1 MRHIDGFHPE
11 RMVVKYWNTFFQ
23 NLKDTCRQFTYI
35 SGPVVIFPLPTSL
48 LAFLKTWIISKSYLK
63 APDPPAPEDAR
74 QRTNRAAEIL
84 GALAG
89 PQGRGPSPP
98 PPGRPPGAASAE
110 QPDSKLGT
118 PAGRDGRQRR
128 QRFRF
133 RLEATGRLPAPAQAV
148 WKTFRGRSSF
158 LGITQVDGRRDRGGR
173 LMSLPLS
180 APVSSGFRCFR

>member
-1 MRHIDGFHPE
+1 M
-11 RMVVKYWNTFFQ
+11 
-23 NLKDTCRQFTYI
+23 KDTCRQFTYI
-35 SGPVVIFPLPTSL
+35 SGPVVIFPLSTSL

-84 GALAG
+84 GAPAG
-89 PQGRGPSPP
+89 RQGRGPSPP

-148 WKTFRGRSSF
+148 WKTFRDRNSF
-158 LGITQVDGRRDRGGR
+158 LGITDVSPRSTGEETAEGG
-173 LMSLPLS
+173 
-180 APVSSGFRCFR
+180 